1 LSTQKED
8 MSTANNDCNGNPCP
22 ASKLLKI
29 LSGKWKA
36 QIFRLAL
43 NGPLRFNSLIRQ
55 LEGSNKQA
63 VAVALKELEEEGL
76 FERKIIQLKPLH
88 VEYMLSERG
97 ASMISVFQQLEGL

>member
-1 LSTQKED
+1 
-8 MSTANNDCNGNPCP
+8 M
-22 ASKLLKI
+22 

-43 NGPLRFNSLIRQ
+43 DGPLRFNSLIRQ

-63 VAVALKELEEEGL
+63 IAVALKELEEEGL
-76 FERKIIQLKPLH
+76 FERKVIRLKPLH

-97 ASMISVFQQLEGL
+97 ASMISVFQQLEEL

>member
-1 LSTQKED
+1 LS
-8 MSTANNDCNGNPCP
+8 G
-22 ASKLLKI
+22 LKI
-29 LSGKWKA
+29 IENIIGKMEGADLQTGFKW
-36 QIFRLAL
+36 
-43 NGPLRFNSLIRQ
+43 PLRFNSLIRQ